1 MTCPFRQRP
10 PARLLTTCVA
20 SCLFLAGRLQ
30 AERVADAWVDPA
42 DDDGP
47 REEWMEQY
55 VHPSRR
61 AAGGGDDGTAGD
73 ASTPLSPNLSNDPTI
88 LKTGAATTAAA
99 AAAASAWG
107 ASVLASAEGW

>member
-1 MTCPFRQRP
+1 M
-10 PARLLTTCVA
+10 
-20 SCLFLAGRLQ
+20 AGRLQ